1 MPTLGGFTKGR
12 GAEEMAQ
19 SLSCTVLL
27 QRTRVRFL
35 ASHMPD
41 ASGLGGY
48 LHSFTHPHIHI
59 YKVKIIFKNLIKN
72 EGERLDAY
80 ACDLY

>member
-1 MPTLGGFTKGR
+1 
-12 GAEEMAQ
+12 MAQ
-19 SLSCTVLL
+19 SLSCIVLL
-27 QRTRVRFL
+27 QRTPVRFP
-35 ASHMPD
+35 ASHVPD

-48 LHSFTHPHIHI
+48 LHSYTHPHIHI
-59 YKVKIIFKNLIKN
+59 YKVKIIKNFIKKKN